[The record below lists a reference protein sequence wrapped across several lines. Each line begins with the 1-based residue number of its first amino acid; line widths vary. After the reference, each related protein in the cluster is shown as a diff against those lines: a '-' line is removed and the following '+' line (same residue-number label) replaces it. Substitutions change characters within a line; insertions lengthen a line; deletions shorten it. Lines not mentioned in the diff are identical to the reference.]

1 MNGKNM
7 VEIKLR
13 NNNNII
19 TLLVPGK
26 IPLQS
31 SQGLNHFSAN
41 ELLCSSIGSCVG
53 RTLVIHCAQNSI
65 NIKILETIL
74 VSMNNNCITILI
86 KYAND
91 IDKDIITSIEKKVK
105 SCELV
110 TSLSKSFDI
119 EVEMIRSEF
128 DKKKLQKQNTKKC
141 CGE

>member
-31 SQGLNHFSAN
+31 SQGLNHFS
-41 ELLCSSIGSCVG
+41 GSCVG

-141 CGE
+141 CGD